1 MLVEGAIVDLDGAR
15 PGYVRLRGTQVVE
28 TGQIGTDSSHGTERR
43 VHGIVVPAPVNSH
56 THLGD
61 SGFQREPPRGR
72 LAEVVGAPGGAKFR
86 YLSETKARAKAAGAR
101 EALRRMAR
109 EGTAGVI
116 DFREEGLAGVRLL
129 RRAAGKLPLDLRILG
144 RPLRR
149 PIDPA
154 ELGALLDISD
164 GVGLSS
170 AREEDRE
177 TRRAIAS
184 ACRERGKR
192 YALHASEES
201 REDPAEFLDPHPDL
215 LVHLLSATEEDLGA
229 VAREGV
235 PVAVCPRSN
244 ALFGQAPDLAAF
256 ERSGVTTLLGTDN
269 GMLNAP
275 SLFRELE
282 FAYVSQRLRHR
293 GVSPGFLVKAA
304 FLSPWAWLGRPEVAR
319 VAPGHDGPKL
329 IFRLPADDPEYAL
342 VARATEQLIVRP
354 ESPRP
359 A

>member
-1 MLVEGAIVDLDGAR
+1 MIVEGAIVDLDGAR
-15 PGYVRLRGTQVVE
+15 PGYVRLRGSHVVE
-28 TGQIGTDSSHGTERR
+28 TGALGTDSSHGTERR

-72 LAEVVGAPGGAKFR
+72 LAEVVGAPGGVKFR
-86 YLSETKARAKAAGAR
+86 FLTETNSRAKAAGAR
-101 EALRRMAR
+101 EALRRMVR
-109 EGTAGVI
+109 EGTAAAV

-149 PIDPA
+149 PVDPE
-154 ELGALLDISD
+154 ELGALLAVAD

-184 ACRERGKR
+184 ACHDRGKR

-201 REDPAEFLDPHPDL
+201 REEPGDYLEPRPDL
-215 LVHLLSATEEDLGA
+215 LVHLLSATEEDLA
-229 VAREGV
+229 TVAKAGV

-244 ALFGQAPDLAAF
+244 ALFGQAPDLALF
-256 ERSGVTTLLGTDN
+256 ERAGVTTLLGTDN

-293 GVSPGFLVKAA
+293 GVSPGFLVRAA

-319 VAPGHDGPKL
+319 IQPGHDGPL
-329 IFRLPADDPEYAL
+329 LVFRLPAEAPEYAL